1 MDRNPEAS
9 GGYNVE
15 ANIGKLL
22 ALPLAYN
29 RWAIDAADSRLA

>member
-1 MDRNPEAS
+1 MDRNAEAS

-22 ALPLAYN
+22 ALPLACN
-29 RWAIDAADSRLA
+29 RRAIDAADNGLA